1 MRVYRE
7 WPLLILVYLLL
18 SSAIFS
24 SADDWPIPLLDSSN
38 AWTCCNNSVPDK
50 GADMLSGGC
59 WDRTTDCLFASLI
72 WQEIFYINNIY
83 FARIISPEL
92 NSQLPPWLRRM
103 DRERG
108 GKGGG
113 LGGKVVKVG
122 GGGRGRGGGEGG
134 GGGRW
139 CGWSW
144 AQEPFLLWLLSPN
157 SYTTHSP
164 FSGGSAALEP
174 HFLLQHKPGRVK
186 ACFSSHAKLLCHHR
200 KHLPYD

>member
-7 WPLLILVYLLL
+7 WPPLILVYLLL

-59 WDRTTDCLFASLI
+59 CWDRTTDCLFASLI

-92 NSQLPPWLRRM
+92 NSQLPPWLRRT

-108 GKGGG
+108 GKGGEG
-113 LGGKVVKVG
+113 V
-122 GGGRGRGGGEGG
+122 RGEGG
-134 GGGRW
+134 ERGG
-139 CGWSW
+139 GWSW
-144 AQEPFLLWLLSPN
+144 AQETFLLWLLSPN
-157 SYTTHSP
+157 FYTTHSP
-164 FSGGSAALEP
+164 FPGGSAAVEP
-174 HFLLQHKPGRVK
+174 HLLLQHKPGRVK
-186 ACFSSHAKLLCHHR
+186 ACFYSHAKLLCHHR
-200 KHLPYD
+200 KHVPYD

>member
-83 FARIISPEL
+83 FARIISPEF
-92 NSQLPPWLRRM
+92 NSQLG
-103 DRERG
+103 G
-108 GKGGG
+108 GKRRGEE
-113 LGGKVVKVG
+113 GGK
-122 GGGRGRGGGEGG
+122 
-134 GGGRW
+134 GGRW

>member
-92 NSQLPPWLRRM
+92 NSQLPPWLRRT

-113 LGGKVVKVG
+113 GLGGKVVKGGVG
-122 GGGRGRGGGEGG
+122 EVEPKKLF
-134 GGGRW
+134 
-139 CGWSW
+139 SW
-144 AQEPFLLWLLSPN
+144 DYCLLTSTPLTPRFLAVLLLWNLTS
-157 SYTTHSP
+157 SYSTSLA
-164 FSGGSAALEP
+164 G
-174 HFLLQHKPGRVK
+174 
-186 ACFSSHAKLLCHHR
+186 
-200 KHLPYD
+200 

>member
-92 NSQLPPWLRRM
+92 NSQLPSWLRRM
-103 DRERG
+103 DGERR
-108 GKGGG
+108 
-113 LGGKVVKVG
+113 G
-122 GGGRGRGGGEGG
+122 GGGEREGGEEGG
-134 GGGRW
+134 KGGRW

-144 AQEPFLLWLLSPN
+144 AQEPFLLCSCDYCLLTPTPN

-200 KHLPYD
+200 KHFPYD